1 MARYTFTTRGRPRPV
16 SGGGSS
22 TSTSTGTTHSQTLT
36 HLAAPTGVG
45 NALCQ
50 YSLAGAATETAE
62 ERVAVKPFEIKL
74 TKNAVGLPLVPG
86 SISFTWA
93 GNRYVDRQGSI
104 FRNPDPVT
112 GVGVL
117 CGTVDYKSGVV
128 TLDVYDGGDNQ
139 ITVHSLAGRL
149 GSQYVTRMDFRTPAA
164 PLREGSLTIAGVT
177 MHGKRISAVA
187 SFDGTIKGTMIDG
200 GVDYATGIVTMDFGE
215 LVPNSAALA
224 SEDWYNPELVTED
237 GTKVWKPEPVYAD
250 SFTYACVAY
259 SYIPL
264 SAKLLGLNP
273 VRLPSD
279 GRVPIVKPGDIV
291 VLHNT
296 QNMSLDNAPAGG
308 QVIQL
313 PRAAD
318 NVEIYDSTEPAKRV
332 PSSMYAHKRGED
344 KLTIDAVNND
354 FSGYKMPLVVNHRI
368 EDMVL
373 VSETSISGSITLAQ
387 KTTHAYPKDSTFIS
401 SALIFGDLQA
411 RAHGLFD
418 QKTWKNAWS
427 NDIDGDQASAS
438 YNEIDY
444 PIQVRNS
451 GAVNERWALV
461 FDSTEHFRIHAE
473 LRGIVG
479 EGYISNDCQP
489 LNTATGKSYFFIDH
503 RGWGTGWAAG
513 NVLRF
518 NTEGSTGAIWAV
530 RTTLQ
535 GPESEPYDWFTIQPR
550 GDAR

>member
-1 MARYTFTTRGRPRPV
+1 MKEALPYQKTNTEN
-16 SGGGSS
+16 SGSS
-22 TSTSTGTTHSQTLT
+22 ASTATYEQELT
-36 HLAAPTGVG
+36 NNPAPTAIGQCT
-45 NALCQ
+45 CQ
-50 YSLAGAATETAE
+50 YALAQASAQTATET
-62 ERVAVKPFEIKL
+62 VAVKPFEIRL

-93 GNRYVDRQGSI
+93 GNRYVDVAGAVY
-104 FRNPDPVT
+104 RNPDPAS

-117 CGTVDYKSGVV
+117 CGQVNYLTGVV
-128 TLDVYDGGDNQ
+128 TLDAYDGGDNQ

-149 GSQYVTRMDFRTPAA
+149 GSQYVTEINFRTPGA
-164 PLREGSLTIAGVT
+164 PLRPGSLSIAGVT
-177 MHGKRISAVA
+177 MHGKRLSAVA
-187 SFDGTIKGTMIDG
+187 AFDGSITGDFVRG
-200 GVDYATGIVTMDFGE
+200 EVDYTSGIVTMGFGARVPMQASYMSE
-215 LVPNSAALA
+215 PWYDPDLVR
-224 SEDWYNPELVTED
+224 D
-237 GTKVWKPEPVYAD
+237 GQVWKPEPVYAD
-250 SFTYACVAY
+250 SLTYACVVY

-296 QNMSLDNAPAGG
+296 QNMSLDNAPTGG

-344 KLTIDAVNND
+344 KVAIDAVNND
-354 FSGYKMPLVVNHRI
+354 FSAYKLPLVINHRI
-368 EDMVL
+368 EDMVQ
-373 VSETSISGSITLAQ
+373 VSATQINGQITLART
-387 KTTHAYPKDSTFIS
+387 TTHAYPKDGTFVS
-401 SALIFGDLQA
+401 SALVFGDLQA

-418 QKTWKNAWS
+418 QKTWKNQFS
-427 NDIDGDQASAS
+427 NDVDGDQASAS

-444 PIQVRNS
+444 PIQVKNS

-479 EGYISNDCQP
+479 EGYITNDCQP
-489 LNTATGKSYFFIDH
+489 LNSTTGKPYFFIDR
-503 RGWGTGWAAG
+503 RGWGSGWAAG

-518 NTEGSTGAIWAV
+518 NTAGATGAIWAV